1 MQGEQSES
9 ILQNLWDKSRK
20 HTVVYL
26 AEGRLCVT
34 YAPPSF
40 LPSLPPSLDLRFVNV
55 DLCHSLV
62 YLIPYCLFGI
72 ERQTE
77 RDAALKLGAKVR
89 LVLHSW
95 PSFVSELRMYLALS
109 RKFLK
114 SGFLASPTRSDT
126 N

>member
-77 RDAALKLGAKVR
+77 RDAALKLGAKV
-89 LVLHSW
+89 S
-95 PSFVSELRMYLALS
+95 LS
-109 RKFLK
+109 
-114 SGFLASPTRSDT
+114 SAFLAKFCFGTSDVPRT
-126 N
+126 QQEIFEIGLLSIPYTF